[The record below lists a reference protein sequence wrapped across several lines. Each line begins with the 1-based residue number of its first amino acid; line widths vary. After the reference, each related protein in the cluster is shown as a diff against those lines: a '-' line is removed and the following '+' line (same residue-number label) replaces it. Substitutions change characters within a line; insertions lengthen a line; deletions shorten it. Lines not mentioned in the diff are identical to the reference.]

1 MTEKCP
7 DCNVELVQAE
17 YSGDP
22 NLLICGNSEC
32 TSFEEEFI

>member
-7 DCNVELVQAE
+7 DCNVELIQAE

-22 NLLICGNSEC
+22 NLLYCPTC
-32 TSFEEEFI
+32 KDEFI

>member
-7 DCNVELVQAE
+7 ECDIDLEQAE

-22 NLLICGNSEC
+22 NLLYCKNCGD
-32 TSFEEEFI
+32 EFI